1 MLRRSRRPLH
11 LVGLLL
17 LAAAL
22 LRPASAQAQ
31 EASPLDDLIARVR
44 ADVNDLKYPEAIA
57 RGREVFAF
65 ARTARPAQLIALRHA
80 MAAAF
85 YPDERESQQPDSA
98 LAHLRAT
105 VRLQPDVQLDAE
117 LKWAGLDSL
126 LEVARRTTFAVQL
139 RPNAA
144 DTLVGPDGRAGVNF
158 IASRPARY
166 KLRVRALPNGASV
179 AMDSVMT
186 PTAAG
191 RLSLR
196 AHDGRAAL
204 IGAGQYELL
213 VTAYDSA
220 STDSIVIRHDLE
232 ATATTI
238 AAVPRPMLDTTKL
251 QNEFAKPKRVGLVMS
266 SLLYATATFA
276 IASAAR
282 AEEPILSGF
291 GTDGRA
297 TFVGVTMIGA
307 GIGGFWLDK
316 GSVNADALRAN
327 LELRVAH
334 RTAVQAAEAENR
346 RRIAEYR
353 VTLRIRPEA
362 R

>member
-1 MLRRSRRPLH
+1 MLRRSLPL
-11 LVGLLL
+11 LGLLL
-17 LAAAL
+17 LVGAL
-22 LRPASAQAQ
+22 ARPAHAQAP

-85 YPDERESQQPDSA
+85 YPEEREAQNADSA
-98 LAHLRAT
+98 LAHLRAS
-105 VRLQPDVQLDAE
+105 VRLQPDVQLAAE

-126 LEVARRTTFAVQL
+126 LEVARRTTFAVAL
-139 RPNAA
+139 RPNTA
-144 DTLVGPDGRAGVNF
+144 DTLVGPDGRGTISF

-166 KLRVRALPNGASV
+166 KLRIRALPNGASM
-179 AMDSVMT
+179 AQDSVMT
-186 PTAAG
+186 PTASG
-191 RLSLR
+191 RLTYR
-196 AHDGRAAL
+196 AHDGRAAML
-204 IGAGQYELL
+204 GAGQYEIL

-220 STDSIVIRHDLE
+220 STDSLVIRHDAE
-232 ATATTI
+232 ATATNI
-238 AAVPRPMLDTTKL
+238 ALVPRPMLDTTKL
-251 QNEFAKPKRVGLVMS
+251 QQEFAKPKRVGLVLT
-266 SLLYATATFA
+266 SLLYATSTFM

-291 GTDGRA
+291 GTDGRS
-297 TFVGVTMIGA
+297 TFVGIAILGA
-307 GIGGFWLDK
+307 GVGGFWLDK
-316 GSVNADALRAN
+316 GSVNAEALKAN
-327 LELRVAH
+327 LDLRIAH

-353 VTLRIRPEA
+353 VTVRIRPEA

>member
-1 MLRRSRRPLH
+1 MLPRLIRPLH
-11 LVGLLL
+11 LVGLL
-17 LAAAL
+17 AL
-22 LRPASAQAQ
+22 GVVLMRPAAVHAQ
-31 EASPLDDLIARVR
+31 ETSPLDDLIARVR

-65 ARTARPAQLIALRHA
+65 ARTARPAQLIALRQA

-85 YPDERESQQPDSA
+85 YPEEREAQQPDSA
-98 LAHLRAT
+98 LAHLRAA
-105 VRLQPDVQLDAE
+105 VRLQPDVQLAAE
-117 LKWAGLDSL
+117 LKWPGLDSL

-144 DTLVGPDGRAGVNF
+144 DTIVGPDGRAHVSF

-186 PTAAG
+186 PSASG
-191 RLSLR
+191 RLAIR

-220 STDSIVIRHDLE
+220 SSDSIVIRHDAE
-232 ATATTI
+232 ATATALTT
-238 AAVPRPMLDTTKL
+238 VPRPMLDTTKL
-251 QNEFAKPKRVGLVMS
+251 QNEFAKPKRTQLVVS
-266 SLLYATATFA
+266 SILYSTATFM
-276 IASAAR
+276 IASSAR

-297 TFVGVTMIGA
+297 TFVGLSILGA
-307 GIGGFWLDK
+307 GVGGFWLDK
-316 GSVNADALRAN
+316 GSVNAEALRAN
-327 LELRVAH
+327 LDLRVAH

-353 VTLRIRPEA
+353 VTLRVRPEA